1 MADENKEIPTAQ
13 PSFDYG
19 NLSHMIPMMGLRPI
33 ESVYN
38 WLNMVV
44 YGAYGDGKTFL
55 VGTAVLV
62 PEMCDILY
70 VSLEGGEKT
79 LRELIKICKS
89 KGIDPNR
96 VMVLPIQT
104 YRQYAQLYETLKRH
118 IQFRDSNNVDGLRM
132 IEAQLRGVELLERIG
147 WQPTSTDPAAVVKEM
162 SDVIIK
168 LSGDKTK
175 LAELIPTPR
184 KFRTVITDSLTE
196 AQKYCMYQI
205 LGIDPLTQRIDAEP
219 DSAEWKDW
227 GSSREMIQFLVRR
240 YRDLEINSFFIC
252 GVDEEEDVKKRRYL
266 SPMLPGKLSK
276 DVQGLVD
283 VVGFIRKMPLEG
295 GGVTRRLFLEGGD
308 YNGVVIAA
316 KHRFG
321 SNLKSQYLD
330 NPTMQTLY
338 DLDNK

>member
-1 MADENKEIPTAQ
+1 MTDKEEVVVAK

-19 NLSHMIPMMGLRPI
+19 NLSHHIPMMGLRPI

-38 WLNMVV
+38 WLNALF
-44 YGAYGDGKTFL
+44 YGAYGDGKTYL
-55 VGTAVLV
+55 VGTAALV

-79 LRELIKICKS
+79 LRDIVKLCKE
-89 KGIDPNR
+89 KGVDPSV
-96 VMVLPIQT
+96 VMVMPIQT

-118 IQFRDSNNVDGLRM
+118 IQFRDTNNIKGLRM
-132 IEAQLRGVELLERIG
+132 IEAQLRGVELLEKIG
-147 WQPTSTDPAAVVKEM
+147 WQPVETEPSKVVAEM
-162 SDVIIK
+162 SQAIIK
-168 LSGDKTK
+168 LSGDEQK

-205 LGIDPLTQRIDAEP
+205 LGIDPLKQLIDAEP
-219 DSAEWKDW
+219 DAAEWKDW
-227 GSSREMIQFLVRR
+227 GASREMIQFLVRR
-240 YRDLEINSFFIC
+240 FRDLDINAMFVCAVDIDKDAKNKMFF
-252 GVDEEEDVKKRRYL
+252 V
-266 SPMLPGKLSK
+266 PMLPGKLSN

-283 VVGFIRKMPLEG
+283 VVGFIRKIPLEG
-295 GGVTRRLFLEGGD
+295 GRIVRRLFLEGGE
-308 YNGVVIAA
+308 YSGANIAA

-321 SNLKSQYLD
+321 RNLKTQFLD
-330 NPTMQTLY
+330 DPTMQMLY